1 LIYNRMKKK
10 QSPIRVFLP
19 QPHKQRPLALVFVI
33 LIIATFFSPWYS
45 DVMSLTAT
53 GSVHLVSEK
62 HSGFDFTVSIFHLL
76 TEKEIPI
83 ADSPIRY
90 WAIAVFYLSFIAC
103 PITVILLA
111 VQIILAPESLSRKR
125 TAILSTVGLIPALIF
140 LGRHLG
146 QCLLHP
152 NQVGIV
158 SPWMVR
164 IGHQI
169 EPFSWSVLL
178 SSYGGILLSY
188 VAKWQSR
195 WVLLFSFL
203 LFVAFF
209 CGLSY
214 VPVVYSNGI

>member
-1 LIYNRMKKK
+1 MEKK
-10 QSPIRVFLP
+10 QSLIRVFLR
-19 QPHKQRPLALVFVI
+19 QPHRRGPLTFVFVI
-33 LIIATFFSPWYS
+33 LVVAAFFSPWYS
-45 DVMSLTAT
+45 DVMSLTGA
-53 GSVHLVSEK
+53 GGVYLVSEK
-62 HSGFDFTVSIFHLL
+62 RSGFDFTVSIFHLL

-83 ADSPIRY
+83 TDSPIHY
-90 WAIAVFYLSFIAC
+90 WAIAVFYFSFIAC

-111 VQIILAPESLSRKR
+111 VKVLFAPESVSRKW
-125 TAILSTVGLIPALIF
+125 TAVLSTVGLLPALIF
-140 LGRHLG
+140 LGCHLG
-146 QCLLHP
+146 QWLLHP

-158 SPWMVR
+158 SPWIVR

-178 SSYGGILLSY
+178 GSYGGILLSY

-195 WVLLFSFL
+195 WVLLFSLL

-214 VPVVYSNGI
+214 VPVVYDNGI